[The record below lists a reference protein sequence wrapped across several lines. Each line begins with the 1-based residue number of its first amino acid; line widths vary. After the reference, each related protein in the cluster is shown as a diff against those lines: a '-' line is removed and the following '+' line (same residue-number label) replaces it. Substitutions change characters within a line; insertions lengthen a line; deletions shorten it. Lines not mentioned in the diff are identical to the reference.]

1 MAHIEALPVHF
12 LALISRER
20 SFSAQL
26 QVPVLGDLLG
36 FREAFFFGADAPIL
50 ARQIGGALP
59 QTAIGTLVDV
69 PIEDQTKSP
78 LLQCRLC
85 LVLLTG
91 ERTKGGSED
100 AAAEA
105 IVAE

>member
-1 MAHIEALPVHF
+1 MGHIEALPVHF

-26 QVPVLGDLLG
+26 Q
-36 FREAFFFGADAPIL
+36 IL

-69 PIEDQTKSP
+69 D
-78 LLQCRLC
+78 L
-85 LVLLTG
+85 
-91 ERTKGGSED
+91 
-100 AAAEA
+100 AAEVGA
-105 IVAE
+105 VPASASSIYA